1 MYVQILAEA
10 LKGWSHD
17 LTNDELLEYVVA
29 RRTALPARDLGAGTW
44 SVVTL
49 ATEVTYDCAL
59 INLAAAQGIDVSPKH
74 FAHPKIARD
83 LLEDELFE
91 RGIDLVVPPR
101 YGPAEGEK
109 A

>member
-1 MYVQILAEA
+1 MYTQILAEA

-17 LTNDELLEYVVA
+17 LTDDELLEYVIA
-29 RRTALPARDLGAGTW
+29 RRARLPARDLGAGSW
-44 SVVTL
+44 SVVSL

-83 LLEDELFE
+83 LLEGELVA
-91 RGIDLVVPPR
+91 RGIDLEVPPR
-101 YGPAEGEK
+101 PGRDEGGRT
-109 A
+109 